1 MGIFTQPHV
10 DKSLFAHAIN
20 VPVSKFSF
28 HVLPLNAKQKFIH
41 LAKLSGNTSG
51 LITTPYESKGLQQ
64 LPEFNSDLTNDKINN
79 ILDVIETRKKN
90 RKKSEPKFE
99 STEPEALPEALP
111 IPPPPEF
118 EDVKQTIKP
127 KDTKKYKKATRKERS
142 EERKR
147 LAIETGRPAKSFTI
161 HELNKSIVEREEP
174 GSQPTMTEYF
184 NMNKPIYKRIKKLKY
199 SLPLTPDD
207 SFSKSGKGVK
217 LLKKHLLNH
226 VRNHFEKTYKKGM
239 GIKEY
244 MQRIHKDNNLI
255 LNQAKTTM
263 GAGPWSDMFFSIG
276 KSILPNIASSLVKKF
291 TRPTSHADVL
301 RKELERPDLTP
312 EERLEILN
320 EHAKF
325 NQKPKY

>member
-79 ILDVIETRKKN
+79 ILDIIETRKKN

-118 EDVKQTIKP
+118 EDVKQTITPKP
-127 KDTKKYKKATRKERS
+127 KHISTKDIEQYKKAGRKERAA
-142 EERKR
+142 ERRR
-147 LAIETGRPAKSFTI
+147 LAIETGRPAKSFTTY
-161 HELNKSIVEREEP
+161 ELNKSISKRKELET
-174 GSQPTMTEYF
+174 QPTMTEYF
-184 NMNKPIYKRIKKLKY
+184 KIKKPKY
-199 SLPLTPDD
+199 PLPLTPDE
-207 SFSKSGKGVK
+207 SFMESGEGVK

-226 VRNHFEKTYKKGM
+226 VRNHFKKTYKKGM

-325 NQKPKY
+325 NKKPKY